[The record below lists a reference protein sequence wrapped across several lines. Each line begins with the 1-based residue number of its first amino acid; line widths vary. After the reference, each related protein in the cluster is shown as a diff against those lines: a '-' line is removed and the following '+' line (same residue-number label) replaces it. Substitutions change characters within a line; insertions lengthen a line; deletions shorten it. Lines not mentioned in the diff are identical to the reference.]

1 MSFNFFQWLR
11 ANIKN
16 SVLMGVHDAV
26 DCLGETHDKGE
37 IQKQLV
43 SFLDRNENE
52 GAIAAPTKSGSRKK
66 KLGRTLK
73 QIQAQSSTT

>member
-1 MSFNFFQWLR
+1 MNFNFFQWLR

-26 DCLGETHDKGE
+26 DCLGETHDKDE
-37 IQKQLV
+37 IQKQLL
-43 SFLDRNENE
+43 SFLDSDGND
-52 GAIAAPTKSGSRKK
+52 GAIAAPTKTGTRKK

-73 QIQAQSSTT
+73 QIQTQSSTT